1 MLKRHLVFLDPGLEF
16 ITVSFYLFLI
26 LSSTAEGLTRENM
39 SDVSGW
45 QTFLQALGYFLK
57 MFFGSAA
64 LGTLTGLIS
73 ALISFFNIG
82 HTCV

>member
-1 MLKRHLVFLDPGLEF
+1 
-16 ITVSFYLFLI
+16 
-26 LSSTAEGLTRENM
+26 M

-45 QTFLQALGYFLK
+45 QTFVQALGYFLK

-73 ALISFFNIG
+73 ALISFYYDERVAGKIIPNYMHG
-82 HTCV
+82 

>member
-1 MLKRHLVFLDPGLEF
+1 MKLVNCKDGLGQSTLTF
-16 ITVSFYLFLI
+16 SVFFFP
-26 LSSTAEGLTRENM
+26 STAEGLTRKHM

-45 QTFLQALGYFLK
+45 QTFSQALGYFLK

-73 ALISFFNIG
+73 ALISF
-82 HTCV
+82 

>member
-1 MLKRHLVFLDPGLEF
+1 
-16 ITVSFYLFLI
+16 
-26 LSSTAEGLTRENM
+26 M

-45 QTFLQALGYFLK
+45 QTFSQALGYFLK

-73 ALISFFNIG
+73 ALISF
-82 HTCV
+82 

>member
-1 MLKRHLVFLDPGLEF
+1 
-16 ITVSFYLFLI
+16 
-26 LSSTAEGLTRENM
+26 M

-73 ALISFFNIG
+73 ALISFFNFG
-82 HTCV
+82 DTHV

>member
-1 MLKRHLVFLDPGLEF
+1 
-16 ITVSFYLFLI
+16 
-26 LSSTAEGLTRENM
+26 M

-73 ALISFFNIG
+73 ALISFFNFGDMHEYIG
-82 HTCV
+82 ELQHSISIFLSHLLQHFLGVFLIRHYFVG

>member
-1 MLKRHLVFLDPGLEF
+1 
-16 ITVSFYLFLI
+16 
-26 LSSTAEGLTRENM
+26 M

-73 ALISFFNIG
+73 ALISFECDEQARVRRVFITSISSLFLRPLKG
-82 HTCV
+82 TSVSRKWCVMENFYA

>member
-1 MLKRHLVFLDPGLEF
+1 
-16 ITVSFYLFLI
+16 
-26 LSSTAEGLTRENM
+26 M

-45 QTFLQALGYFLK
+45 QTFVQALGYFLK

-73 ALISFFNIG
+73 ALISFYYDEHVWLGRLFLIICMVSHLLLFLTGTNFSLRL
-82 HTCV
+82 CLMEDFYA